1 MEEQSDKPEEGQQTN
16 IVQGACVE
24 CNTDLKLP
32 LGERVDQLRY
42 YLTERIWCPHC
53 EFWLTAAI
61 RDGVGRYWGRRR
73 IWHD

>member
-1 MEEQSDKPEEGQQTN
+1 MEEQLNKPEEEQPVN

-24 CNTDLKLP
+24 CNTDLELP

-42 YLTERIWCPHC
+42 HLTERVWCTHC
-53 EFWLTAAI
+53 EFWLIAAI
-61 RDGVGRYWGRRR
+61 RDSSGRYWGRRR